1 MALLIRMED
10 FDNIYQ
16 HRHDSPEQ
24 NETFCSSVQSLSE
37 PAPEAGQRRPS
48 FVKAASKRC
57 PSASKEEPNA
67 VQALSKPPAFL
78 SKRLSGRA
86 KTLTFRVQASV
97 PSAPI
102 IILKGAE
109 GRGEGGEK
117 HC

>member
-24 NETFCSSVQSLSE
+24 YETFCSSVQSLSE

>member
-1 MALLIRMED
+1 MLLTRMGD

-16 HRHDSPEQ
+16 RRHDNPEQ
-24 NETFCSSVQSLSE
+24 YEKFCSSVQSLSK
-37 PAPEAGQRRPS
+37 PVPEAGQRRPS
-48 FVKAASKRC
+48 LVKAASKRC
-57 PSASKEEPNA
+57 PSASKEQPNA

-86 KTLTFRVQASV
+86 KTSTFRVQASV

-102 IILKGAE
+102 IILKGE
-109 GRGEGGEK
+109 ERCGEGGEK